1 MYFQADIYNWILK
14 KNWNGFN
21 SLDKIIKAY
30 KPLFEKKYYHPC
42 EIKNFQDLDV
52 ELRKA
57 KRFYSAKIKVE
68 INTDEGIKKFK
79 LIDISETGLSIMILK
94 GFSFFN
100 KFHKHN
106 IKITIEK
113 ESIFVSARYRHS
125 TLITSKKPYHKYGL
139 EFIKGQ
145 KELKDLLN
153 KYIQKSEMLL

>member
-94 GFSFFN
+94 GFSFN
-100 KFHKHN
+100 G
-106 IKITIEK
+106 IVT
-113 ESIFVSARYRHS
+113 SG
-125 TLITSKKPYHKYGL
+125 LIHLRNWRKVTTYL
-139 EFIKGQ
+139 FTVF
-145 KELKDLLN
+145 
-153 KYIQKSEMLL
+153 